1 MIPGMTSS
9 IDHLV
14 IVASNLDQ
22 GIAWC
27 EATLGITPAPGGEH
41 KLFGTHN
48 RLFKIA
54 TPAHPM
60 AYCEIIAI
68 NPKAALTTM
77 PTSKRWFDM
86 DDPALQAAVAI
97 EPRLVHFV
105 ASTTDVKT
113 ACTALTACGID
124 RGIARSATRHTN
136 KGVLRWQITVRDD
149 SQRLFNGML
158 PTLIQWGQ
166 PEDADPV
173 RLHPRNSLPRSRVT
187 LQGITCTHPQ
197 AAELQAAYAA
207 IGLQGI
213 AVQTGPAN
221 LAATLH
227 TPKGVVV
234 LESQGL

>member
-14 IVASNLDQ
+14 IVASNLEQ
-22 GIAWC
+22 GVAWC
-27 EATLGITPAPGGEH
+27 EATLGITPGPGGEH

-54 TPAHPM
+54 TPSHPM

-68 NPKAALTTM
+68 NPKAVPQMTFS
-77 PTSKRWFDM
+77 SKRWFDM
-86 DDPALQAAVAI
+86 DNPALQAAVAI

-105 ASTTDVKT
+105 VNAPDVPA
-113 ACTALTACGID
+113 ACAALAACGID
-124 RGIARSATRHTN
+124 RGPVRPASRHTN
-136 KGVLRWQITVRDD
+136 KGSLHWQITVREDG
-149 SQRLFNGML
+149 QRLFNGLL

-166 PEDADPV
+166 PNDPQPM

-187 LQGITCTHPQ
+187 LQGIEATHPQ
-197 AAELQAAYAA
+197 AAQLQAAYAA

-213 AVQTGPAN
+213 AVQAGPAN
-221 LAATLH
+221 LTATFQ
-227 TPKGVVV
+227 TPKGAVT
-234 LESQGL
+234 LASHGL